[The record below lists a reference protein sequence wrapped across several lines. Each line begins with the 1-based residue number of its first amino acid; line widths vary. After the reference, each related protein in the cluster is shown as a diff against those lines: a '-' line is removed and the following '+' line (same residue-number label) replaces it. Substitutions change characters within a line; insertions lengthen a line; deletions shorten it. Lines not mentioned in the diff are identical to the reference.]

1 MKPRVLIIII
11 IIIIITA
18 GRTGS
23 VAAIDLV
30 RRGHP
35 VRGMVRRDAHLAQ
48 AL

>member
-1 MKPRVLIIII
+1 MKPRVLI
-11 IIIIITA
+11 TTAA

-35 VRGMVRRDAHLAQ
+35 VRGMVRRDDRPTILAHVSLA
-48 AL
+48 A